1 MCIATETKPST
12 DSVSNL
18 FYQPLHEAFP
28 SLENRY
34 PCPELDDELWLRI
47 GVERVLHALPSG
59 RAFLQEHALRFARL
73 PKVSNYFESLK
84 SARRA
89 DLAAEAARE
98 VCALAEASLADR
110 LADIP
115 ELDGYRVFAL
125 DGHWVRG
132 ASHDP
137 RDSSGKV
144 ATGHFY
150 SLNLRHHT
158 LRHLS
163 VSEYA
168 HENDL
173 HALKRLQP
181 KGLRHGTP
189 KGHRTLVIYDR
200 AAIDFAFWGRCRK
213 ECAIYFVSRVKEGMV
228 LEYLYE
234 AEWDRADPR
243 NAGVLQDR
251 RVHTTKGQALRVVRY
266 REPVTGQEYEFLT
279 NEPDLPPGVIVELYR
294 RRWDIEKVFD
304 ELKNKLGQRQS
315 WSSHPEGKRAQ
326 GQLVALT
333 HNLLCLSA
341 ARIATEHSCRNDAED
356 RRRARRAAR
365 AEETAA
371 KQGHGYSQLLKIA
384 REATV
389 HSVKFI
395 RWLRGCLQSG
405 ATVADAV
412 PILARS
418 YAQL

>member
-1 MCIATETKPST
+1 MHNSFVSHPVT
-12 DSVSNL
+12 DSVNEL
-18 FYQPLHEAFP
+18 FYRPLHEVFP
-28 SLENRY
+28 ALENRY
-34 PCPELDDELWLRI
+34 PCPELNDELWLRI
-47 GVERVLHALPSG
+47 GIERVLHALPSG
-59 RAFLQEHALRFARL
+59 RAFLQEHALRFEQL

-89 DLAAEAARE
+89 DLAEEAAQM
-98 VCALAEASLADR
+98 VCALAEACLPDR
-110 LADIP
+110 LANIP
-115 ELDGYRVFAL
+115 ELARYEVFAL
-125 DGHWVRG
+125 DGHWLRG

-137 RDSSGKV
+137 REAAGKE

-168 HENDL
+168 HENDM

-181 KGLRHGTP
+181 KRLRHGTP
-189 KGHRTLVIYDR
+189 KGRRTLIIYDR
-200 AAIDFAFWGRCRK
+200 AGIDFDFWGRCRK
-213 ECAIYFVSRVKEGMV
+213 ECGIYFVSRVKQGMS
-228 LEYLYE
+228 LEYLCE

-243 NAGVLQDR
+243 NEGVIQDR
-251 RVHTTKGQALRVVRY
+251 RVHTTKSQLLRVVHY
-266 REPVTGQEYEFLT
+266 QEPVTGQEFEFLT
-279 NEPDLPPGVIVELYR
+279 NESDLPPGVIAELYH

-333 HNLLCLSA
+333 HNLLCLTAVQLESDHGL
-341 ARIATEHSCRNDAED
+341 RHEAED
-356 RRRARRAAR
+356 RRSARRAEQ
-365 AEETAA
+365 AEESAA
-371 KQGHGYSQLLKIA
+371 EHGRTVSKLLKMT

-418 YAQL
+418 YARL